1 MKRPPITVAKQIDTT
16 VTTTRAIMG
25 SAAFA
30 AGVADVRTGRPVRFD
45 NFEDDNLWGYERGR
59 AFAYLAPMS
68 MPLRRGSRLNFEALL
83 LFSRALARGE
93 IL

>member
-1 MKRPPITVAKQIDTT
+1 MKRPPIAVAKQIDTT

-25 SAAFA
+25 NAAFA

-59 AFAYLAPMS
+59 ALPT
-68 MPLRRGSRLNFEALL
+68 SRP
-83 LFSRALARGE
+83 
-93 IL
+93 